1 MDITT
6 VIAISKMI
14 EAQLLHISRTYE
26 AGNMTDEG
34 FYSASGAL
42 SDLESHLACY
52 INNRLNAEEN
62 KTVE

>member
-52 INNRLNAEEN
+52 IDNRLNAAENTTEE
-62 KTVE
+62 

>member
-1 MDITT
+1 MDINT
-6 VIAISKMI
+6 VLEISKMI

-34 FYSASGAL
+34 FCAASGVL

-52 INNRLNAEEN
+52 IDNRLNAEEN
-62 KTVE
+62 NTVE